1 MGVQFPLE
9 KAGQLSVFAVALV
22 FAVLSLVATAL
33 RLWSRHKL
41 GRSLDASDYL
51 MIASCVTTVGLSI
64 IIELAI
70 INAGL
75 GFHVS
80 EIIDRFGVQSGSEQ
94 FLIYLLAA
102 RITTT
107 LSLALSKLSIL
118 ALCCHCGPSTELW
131 IVAGSLNILTDLI
144 VLIIPMPYLFK
155 LEMTMYKKV
164 TLMVTFGLGLVVCII
179 SAVKVALLP
188 SVDTGDITF
197 SIQHAMIMTV
207 LESSLAVVLAC
218 IPVLR
223 PLFRSAVSTLRTK
236 SALGNYS
243 TAARKSQKPRT
254 GGFSVIEEQPLSSAP
269 APLPRRPELTY
280 FSAEAVRA
288 SCSESKD
295 GEDVEMG
302 GITVKTEFIARY
314 SHVSALS

>member
-1 MGVQFPLE
+1 MCKLTQASITQSHAF
-9 KAGQLSVFAVALV
+9 
-22 FAVLSLVATAL
+22 
-33 RLWSRHKL
+33 RLADQHFYHS
-41 GRSLDASDYL
+41 
-51 MIASCVTTVGLSI
+51 
-64 IIELAI
+64 
-70 INAGL
+70 
-75 GFHVS
+75 
-80 EIIDRFGVQSGSEQ
+80 
-94 FLIYLLAA
+94 
-102 RITTT
+102 
-107 LSLALSKLSIL
+107 
-118 ALCCHCGPSTELW
+118 
-131 IVAGSLNILTDLI
+131 
-144 VLIIPMPYLFK
+144 
-155 LEMTMYKKV
+155 
-164 TLMVTFGLGLVVCII
+164 VCII